1 MAPRRTW
8 ASATKK
14 PTIADMT
21 IMCGFFIRLMNGFP
35 PVWLFWEY
43 PRRHQKKLTA
53 VMIMIRYPQVQLF
66 PPAVPWGGGAERVRS
81 KGFVSKRIE
90 WTPLPAGIRVC
101 RWTPLPARDWDRVDQ
116 GMEGNPMDAVASE
129 WGEWGARGERS
140 DGRAGQTGQ
149 GDGG

>member
-1 MAPRRTW
+1 MSKRIEW
-8 ASATKK
+8 K
-14 PTIADMT
+14 
-21 IMCGFFIRLMNGFP
+21 
-35 PVWLFWEY
+35 E
-43 PRRHQKKLTA
+43 
-53 VMIMIRYPQVQLF
+53 
-66 PPAVPWGGGAERVRS
+66 RS

-101 RWTPLPARDWDRVDQ
+101 RWTPLPAGDWDRVDQ